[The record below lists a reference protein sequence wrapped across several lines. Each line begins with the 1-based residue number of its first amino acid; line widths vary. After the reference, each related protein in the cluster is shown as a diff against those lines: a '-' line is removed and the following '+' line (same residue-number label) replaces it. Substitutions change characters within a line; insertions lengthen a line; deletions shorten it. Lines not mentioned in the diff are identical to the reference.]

1 MSNIA
6 YRPDI
11 DGLRAVAVL
20 GVVLFHADLG
30 FRGGYVGVDVFFVIS
45 GFLITS
51 IILRDLERGD
61 FSLANFWVRRIRRIL
76 PALAAMVLCV
86 LGAGLWLLDSEDLR
100 LLAESAIAQSVMG
113 ANFYFAADDGY
124 FAQEAEMKLL
134 LHTWSL
140 AVEEQF
146 YLLFPLLT
154 LGCFRAGRRWLLPVF
169 GGLLAASLLL
179 SILMTDS
186 HQKLA
191 FLWLP
196 FRAWELLAGALL
208 SVKQRDLRWRGDV
221 RELLSAAGLG
231 LIVLSMLVF
240 DESLPFPGAYAVVP
254 VLGAVLVM
262 GANTQGLTWSGRLL
276 AWRPMVFVGLIS
288 YSLYLWHWPLL
299 VFGNYVLIE
308 RDGVAL
314 AAILALSFGMSV
326 LSWKFI
332 ENPFRRKTVLKTRK
346 SAFAFGGAVTAG
358 LLVAAVGVLG
368 YSKRPGLDD
377 RFAIYREDIDWR
389 GREFSM
395 GEDGEPVPIGAEA
408 STANAPPDFVFWG
421 DSHALAISD
430 MVDRKAAEA
439 GLRGEAYLEGGST
452 PIPGL
457 WRVDSTPKERAWALE
472 TNAATLT
479 GIFERGVSD
488 VILVKR
494 WSVSCSGQSQLR
506 VELGKSPKGTLVT
519 DDPKMSLDRITES
532 HAEAVLEEHL
542 RGMIVTLEDAGVR
555 VWLLK
560 QVPETDNYHTA
571 RHFSYT
577 FRYPLF
583 NSMERYTTTRAE
595 HEKRQACF
603 ESVLKNL
610 GDHPNL
616 TVIDPTLAFFDNSE
630 GRLEIYSE
638 RSHYR
643 DDNHLTRYGAEKYLG
658 PIFEE
663 VFAEIAA
670 DKTP

>member
-30 FRGGYVGVDVFFVIS
+30 CPGGYVGVDVFFVIS

-191 FLWLP
+191 FFWLP

-240 DESLPFPGAYAVVP
+240 DESLPEK
-254 VLGAVLVM
+254 
-262 GANTQGLTWSGRLL
+262 LL
-276 AWRPMVFVGLIS
+276 L
-288 YSLYLWHWPLL
+288 
-299 VFGNYVLIE
+299 
-308 RDGVAL
+308 
-314 AAILALSFGMSV
+314 
-326 LSWKFI
+326 
-332 ENPFRRKTVLKTRK
+332 FR
-346 SAFAFGGAVTAG
+346 
-358 LLVAAVGVLG
+358 
-368 YSKRPGLDD
+368 
-377 RFAIYREDIDWR
+377 
-389 GREFSM
+389 
-395 GEDGEPVPIGAEA
+395 
-408 STANAPPDFVFWG
+408 
-421 DSHALAISD
+421 
-430 MVDRKAAEA
+430 
-439 GLRGEAYLEGGST
+439 
-452 PIPGL
+452 
-457 WRVDSTPKERAWALE
+457 
-472 TNAATLT
+472 
-479 GIFERGVSD
+479 
-488 VILVKR
+488 
-494 WSVSCSGQSQLR
+494 
-506 VELGKSPKGTLVT
+506 
-519 DDPKMSLDRITES
+519 
-532 HAEAVLEEHL
+532 
-542 RGMIVTLEDAGVR
+542 
-555 VWLLK
+555 
-560 QVPETDNYHTA
+560 
-571 RHFSYT
+571 
-577 FRYPLF
+577 
-583 NSMERYTTTRAE
+583 ME
-595 HEKRQACF
+595 
-603 ESVLKNL
+603 
-610 GDHPNL
+610 
-616 TVIDPTLAFFDNSE
+616 
-630 GRLEIYSE
+630 
-638 RSHYR
+638 
-643 DDNHLTRYGAEKYLG
+643 
-658 PIFEE
+658 
-663 VFAEIAA
+663 
-670 DKTP
+670 